1 MKKFSFITSSQPEFF
16 CKLFCNSHNRHLNF
30 RKMTSF
36 VATVDIHSLAEAQ
49 SYEELDA
56 ELQSNPSRINEH
68 ESGPNNKTVLH
79 IAAEHLNL
87 PMVEMRI
94 SMSEDIMANLQRSV
108 LL

>member
-1 MKKFSFITSSQPEFF
+1 
-16 CKLFCNSHNRHLNF
+16 
-30 RKMTSF
+30 MTSF

-87 PMVEMRI
+87 PMVEMLVKKYH
-94 SMSEDIMANLQRSV
+94 ANINERGYNGQFTALCFAVTLNDDDDDSDMGDD
-108 LL
+108 